1 VTSGRKGITMATPV
15 ILPQMSDTMTEGTL
29 VRWLKAE
36 GDEVEAGDPI
46 AEVETDKA
54 VMELEAPVR
63 GTLLRV
69 FVSPDTVVSCGTRVA
84 LIGAPGEEGEDEPP
98 AAPPLT
104 ESRVHASPAARKL
117 ASRSNIDIRRV
128 PGSGPGGR
136 VVLRDVAAAAAKVL
150 KEPTP
155 SSWEFPRQ
163 RSVMVSRL
171 VSSHQEIPTFTVTR
185 TIQMD
190 HALAFRKLQTE
201 SGAFPEGLGIT
212 ELCVAAAARASGA
225 EPRLNARYSDGRVIL
240 QETVNIGIAVGL
252 EDFVVVPVIQ
262 RCNAL
267 TLKRIAA
274 EYRRIVAAAKGG
286 SLLPDDARDG
296 TFTVSNLGMLGVEQ
310 FSAIINP
317 PEAAILAVG
326 AIRREICFEVDRIE
340 ARNVM
345 SVTLTVDHRVADGL
359 HAARWLQEFARALE
373 NPGQMLAI

>member
-1 VTSGRKGITMATPV
+1 
-15 ILPQMSDTMTEGTL
+15 
-29 VRWLKAE
+29 
-36 GDEVEAGDPI
+36 
-46 AEVETDKA
+46 
-54 VMELEAPVR
+54 
-63 GTLLRV
+63 
-69 FVSPDTVVSCGTRVA
+69 
-84 LIGAPGEEGEDEPP
+84 
-98 AAPPLT
+98 
-104 ESRVHASPAARKL
+104 
-117 ASRSNIDIRRV
+117 SNIDIRRV

-171 VSSHQEIPTFTVTR
+171 MSSHQEIPTFTVTR

-190 HALAFRKLQTE
+190 RALAFRKLQTE

-252 EDFVVVPVIQ
+252 EDLVVVPVIQ

-267 TLKRIAA
+267 TLKRIAT

-286 SLLPDDARDG
+286 SLLPDDARGG

-326 AIRREICFEVDRIE
+326 AIRREIYFELDRIE